1 VPLKEG
7 LDCLV
12 NSKLFSFRLLTK
24 ACQCH
29 FFIERGT
36 GFVLLTLGKPD
47 KEASAMDSSP
57 EAASN
62 VSDRIST
69 NYVL

>member
-1 VPLKEG
+1 MLTGAHV
-7 LDCLV
+7 DSAACL
-12 NSKLFSFRLLTK
+12 SRKALT
-24 ACQCH
+24 AWSTASCSASA
-29 FFIERGT
+29 
-36 GFVLLTLGKPD
+36 LGKPD